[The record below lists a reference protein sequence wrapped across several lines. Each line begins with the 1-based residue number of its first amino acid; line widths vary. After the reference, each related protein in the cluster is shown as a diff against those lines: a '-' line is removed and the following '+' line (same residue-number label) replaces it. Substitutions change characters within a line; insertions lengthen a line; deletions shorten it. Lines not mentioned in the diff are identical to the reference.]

1 MADSVDKAKHILH
14 DVEHPIE
21 TAKALEHEAE
31 EGASPRTPL
40 IVISGITLFLVVIF
54 VILMA
59 IVLTLYFVTAASSE
73 LLGGVVEAARE
84 RAVVP
89 ELPGERIVVNRELV
103 CHQFVSGLVVAGYD
117 APHRRV

>member
-31 EGASPRTPL
+31 EGASSRTPL

-59 IVLTLYFVTAASSE
+59 IVLTLYFVY
-73 LLGGVVEAARE
+73 GGK
-84 RAVVP
+84 
-89 ELPGERIVVNRELV
+89 
-103 CHQFVSGLVVAGYD
+103 
-117 APHRRV
+117 